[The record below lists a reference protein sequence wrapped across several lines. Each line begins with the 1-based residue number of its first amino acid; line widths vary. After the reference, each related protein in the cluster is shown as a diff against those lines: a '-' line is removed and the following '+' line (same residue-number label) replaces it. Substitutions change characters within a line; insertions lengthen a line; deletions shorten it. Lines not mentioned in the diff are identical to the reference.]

1 MTQSIEN
8 RQEKAIVPQNNK
20 IKSKMKILG
29 KILTSA
35 GCMIL
40 GYYLILGALA
50 IHPYLGGI
58 VIGIALFAIGD
69 IIRDKY

>member
-1 MTQSIEN
+1 
-8 RQEKAIVPQNNK
+8 
-20 IKSKMKILG
+20 MKTLG

-40 GYYLILGALA
+40 GYYLILGAFD

-58 VIGIALFAIGD
+58 VIGIALFAIGG

>member
-1 MTQSIEN
+1 MVS
-8 RQEKAIVPQNNK
+8 VPFYYLF
-20 IKSKMKILG
+20 MGKILG

-35 GCMIL
+35 GCMLL
-40 GYYLILGALA
+40 GYYLILGAFA